1 MHLRNCRRG
10 KVQHLLA
17 KYGHIADL
25 LQEETQ
31 AFRGLATVKREY
43 PPGASIVTSELE
55 DPDQLF
61 IVEEGRLFASQELP
75 NGQRAIT
82 RLYFPGDIMGTANI
96 PFERATQ
103 SITAN
108 TAAVIYVFPRRN
120 LVNAFTQLPRVAA
133 IFYTFAALENAILN
147 DRLVSI
153 GRTRGRARL
162 ASLLLEIAA
171 RENLMEEGEATSCDP
186 KFTQEQI
193 GDAIG
198 LTVVQVSRLF
208 KEMVEAGLI
217 QREGGRILF
226 LDKPGLEELGQ
237 FRDRYQDLDI
247 DWFKQDF

>member
-1 MHLRNCRRG
+1 M
-10 KVQHLLA
+10 QHLLA
-17 KYGHIADL
+17 KYGQIADL
-25 LQEETQ
+25 LQEEAE
-31 AFRGLATVKREY
+31 AFRGLASVKREY
-43 PPGASIVTSELE
+43 PPGSCIVTSELE

-108 TAAVIYVFPRRN
+108 TAASIYVFPRKN
-120 LVNAFTQLPRVAA
+120 LVDAFTRLPRVAA

-171 RENLMEEGEATSCDP
+171 RESLMSKGMASSCSP
-186 KFTQEQI
+186 KLTQEQI

-208 KEMVEAGLI
+208 KEMVDAGLI
-217 QREGGRILF
+217 LRESGRVVF
-226 LDKPGLEELGQ
+226 LDRAGLQQLGQ
-237 FRDRYQDLDI
+237 FRDRYEDLDI
-247 DWFKQDF
+247 DWFKREF

>member
-1 MHLRNCRRG
+1 M
-10 KVQHLLA
+10 QHLLA
-17 KYGHIADL
+17 KYGQIADL
-25 LQEETQ
+25 LEEEEQ
-31 AFRGLATVKREY
+31 AFRDLASVKREY
-43 PPGASIVTSELE
+43 PAGSSIVTSELE

-133 IFYTFAALENAILN
+133 VFYTFAALENAILN

-162 ASLLLEIAA
+162 ASLLLEISA
-171 RENLMEEGEATSCDP
+171 RENLTTKGDASSCNP
-186 KFTQEQI
+186 MLTQEQM

-198 LTVVQVSRLF
+198 LTVVQVNRLF
-208 KEMVEAGLI
+208 KEMTDAGLI
-217 QREGGRILF
+217 RRDSGKIEF
-226 LDKPGLEELGQ
+226 LDKHGLEELGQ
-237 FRDRYQDLDI
+237 FRDRYHDLDI
-247 DWFKQDF
+247 DWFKTEF